1 MKELC
6 DSLLFSTQDRSE
18 DCPEERV
25 ETLCLK
31 QSYLNVKALTKYWLV
46 DSLRVNTLQR
56 LYESSIVLYKEFL
69 HSTPHPEVVR
79 LMLMVQGPRF
89 ESRGP
94 GRKHTSYSQMEL
106 PPSPLCLQ
114 NTIDFFIHFKSMKL
128 H

>member
-6 DSLLFSTQDRSE
+6 NSLLFSTQDRSE

-46 DSLRVNTLQR
+46 DSVRVNTSQR

-69 HSTPHPEVVR
+69 HSAPHPEVVR
-79 LMLMVQGPRF
+79 LMLMV
-89 ESRGP
+89 
-94 GRKHTSYSQMEL
+94 
-106 PPSPLCLQ
+106 
-114 NTIDFFIHFKSMKL
+114 
-128 H
+128 